1 MFPDPLVAI
10 RTLLLADVEVAELVD
25 TRVFVAELPSG
36 ETPHMPRAAVV
47 LSEAGGR
54 GSRGFSRIGD
64 TRIDVRSYGADFV
77 QSWRLHAAVHE
88 VLKQLRRSRVGDAL
102 VYTVTVEGG
111 PLRLREPQV
120 EWPLVLRTYGVTAA
134 ELAAA

>member
-10 RTLLLADVEVAELVD
+10 RTVLLADPEVATYVD
-25 TRVFVAELPSG
+25 TRVFVAELPVG
-36 ETPHMPRAAVV
+36 ETPHMPRGAVV

-54 GSRGFSRIGD
+54 GSRGFARIGD
-64 TRIDVRSYGADFV
+64 TRVDVRSYGADFIEA
-77 QSWRLHAAVHE
+77 WRVHAAVHE

-102 VYTVTVEGG
+102 LYTVTVEGG

>member
-10 RTLLLADVEVAELVD
+10 RTLLLTDTEVAALVD
-25 TRVFVAELPSG
+25 SRVFVAELPGG

-54 GSRGFSRIGD
+54 GSRGFARIGD
-64 TRIDVRSYGADFV
+64 TRVDVRSYGGDLV
-77 QSWRLHAAVHE
+77 QSWQVHAAVHE
-88 VLKQLRRSRVGDAL
+88 VLKQLRRSRVGEAL

-120 EWPLVLRTYGVTAA
+120 EWPLVLRTYQVTAA
-134 ELAAA
+134 ELVAA